1 MQETEKVRRSDK
13 EYEKCPKKRC
23 RMTQTGNLA
32 ASWPIVLL
40 VVVVTVM
47 MLIALD
53 GCKSSGARREAEPP
67 AIALKPTLPSD
78 EQAPA
83 PGVGEGTETAVESA
97 GSIVKITT
105 SQGDILIELFD
116 KQAPITAGSFLLLVE
131 DGFYD
136 GVVFHRIIPDFMAQ
150 GGDPMGTGGGGPG
163 FTIPD
168 ETVPELGHDRGMVSM
183 AKTAAPDSGGSQF
196 FICYTRERTQ
206 HLDGVHSVFGRV
218 IEGMEVADQLRKG
231 STMLKVTVERESP
244 YAEAARQA
252 AQAARVPE

>member
-1 MQETEKVRRSDK
+1 
-13 EYEKCPKKRC
+13 
-23 RMTQTGNLA
+23 MTQIGKLA

-40 VVVVTVM
+40 IVAVTVT
-47 MLIALD
+47 MLPALN
-53 GCKSSGARREAEPP
+53 GCKSSATQKAAEPP
-67 AIALKPTLPSD
+67 VVAQKPTLPPPPS
-78 EQAPA
+78 EEPSTSA
-83 PGVGEGTETAVESA
+83 GVGEESEA
-97 GSIVKITT
+97 AEEPTGSIVKIIT

-116 KQAPITAGSFLLLVE
+116 KQAPITAGNFLLLVE

-136 GVVFHRIIPDFMAQ
+136 GVVFHRILPDFMAQ
-150 GGDPMGTGGGGPG
+150 GGDPTGTGGGSPG

-218 IEGMEVADQLRKG
+218 IEGMEVADQLRNG
-231 STMLKVTVERESP
+231 DAMLEVTVERESP
-244 YAEAARQA
+244 DAEAAKEA

>member
-1 MQETEKVRRSDK
+1 
-13 EYEKCPKKRC
+13 
-23 RMTQTGNLA
+23 MTQTGNLA

-40 VVVVTVM
+40 IMVVTVM
-47 MLIALD
+47 MLTALN
-53 GCKSSGARREAEPP
+53 GCKSSGTQREAGPP
-67 AIALKPTLPSD
+67 VVAQKPTLPPLPAE
-78 EQAPA
+78 EQPPA
-83 PGVGEGTETAVESA
+83 PGSGEQIEAGEEPA
-97 GSIVKITT
+97 GSIVKIMT

-116 KQAPITAGSFLLLVE
+116 KQAPITAGNFLLLVE

-150 GGDPMGTGGGGPG
+150 GGDPTVTGGMGPG

-168 ETVPELGHDRGMVSM
+168 ETVPELKHDRGMVSM

-196 FICYTRERTQ
+196 FICYTREETQ

-218 IEGMEVADQLRKG
+218 IEGMEVADQLRRG

-244 YAEAARQA
+244 DAEAAREA
-252 AQAARVPE
+252 AQSARVPE

>member
-1 MQETEKVRRSDK
+1 
-13 EYEKCPKKRC
+13 
-23 RMTQTGNLA
+23 MTQTGNLA

-40 VVVVTVM
+40 IVVVTVM
-47 MLIALD
+47 MLTALN
-53 GCKSSGARREAEPP
+53 GCKSSGTQREAEPP
-67 AIALKPTLPSD
+67 VVAQKPTLPSPPPED
-78 EQAPA
+78 P
-83 PGVGEGTETAVESA
+83 A
-97 GSIVKITT
+97 GSIVKIMT

-116 KQAPITAGSFLLLVE
+116 KQAPITAGNFLLLVE

-150 GGDPMGTGGGGPG
+150 GGDPTVTGGMGPG

-168 ETVPELGHDRGMVSM
+168 EIVPELKHNHGMVSM

-196 FICYTRERTQ
+196 FICYTREETQ

-218 IEGMEVADQLRKG
+218 IEGMEVADQLRRG

-244 YAEAARQA
+244 DAEAAREA
-252 AQAARVPE
+252 AQSARVPD